1 MSFILNDQQP
11 SLIKLN
17 TPSKSELNP
26 VANANV
32 NNSASSNSHTF
43 ECPECDKKFV
53 SYYGLFQH
61 FDQHP
66 NLAVSCTECQITFEN
81 HQALCLHNT
90 KVHPNFL
97 AELNEFKSL
106 KCGPQSA
113 KKSEP
118 PKSTT
123 PTGRI
128 MPLIKGAKQLNFQS
142 KSKSQG
148 DELVAAIEN
157 TALSVNNELL
167 ALPSIMT
174 RTSRLTN
181 GEKSFSQPVVNTT
194 SAVAAMKTT
203 AAIQKHN
210 LNFKTSGFADLSF
223 IDFSC
228 LNFPRIAQNYCELWP
243 RKLQLNNGSEAQLQP
258 LHNYVCAECGFY
270 FPCKA
275 SLTLHRMKKKFASS
289 SLALPVDE
297 TTKNSPLCPLFM
309 TNSKYLCYEKCL
321 DEIIDKIEMAEDSEA
336 DFFECFGLVDRLRP
350 SGCTKSASL
359 VTRLLG
365 SLRKEMLGINPQ
377 FIVELDRWKLMHSSD
392 SSFLGDA
399 VPDFDAANYSS
410 KIHLKPHVNLNRP
423 LLIRSK
429 KLKRHSQKAASSGN
443 SSFKATTATKP
454 VASQSVPTFTSV
466 VNAINAAN
474 LSPAQTNKPSLTPIA
489 NQAASLVDLSAKTN
503 IVPKPLNA
511 PSVATFSK
519 PFFTATSGNFSAAMS
534 SFKTTKPTPSS
545 SNEVEVNGDDTT
557 EENAIKAPV
566 SVSKKRKLLQPKYRP
581 KQEMPTKK
589 SPYKAKKSRTTIN
602 QINFVC

>member
-1 MSFILNDQQP
+1 MSFV
-11 SLIKLN
+11 LN
-17 TPSKSELNP
+17 TPSKTELNP
-26 VANANV
+26 AANANV

-90 KVHPNFL
+90 KAHPNFFG
-97 AELNEFKSL
+97 ELNEFKSF
-106 KCGPQSA
+106 KSGPQSA
-113 KKSEP
+113 KKSEA

-148 DELVAAIEN
+148 DELAEN
-157 TALSVNNELL
+157 TTLNVNNELL

-194 SAVAAMKTT
+194 SVVAAMKTT

-210 LNFKTSGFADLSF
+210 LTYKTSGFADLSF

-243 RKLQLNNGSEAQLQP
+243 RKLQLSSGTEAQLQP
-258 LHNYVCAECGFY
+258 LHNYVCVECGFY

-275 SLTLHRMKKKFASS
+275 SLTLHKMKKKFASS

-297 TTKNSPLCPLFM
+297 STKNNTLCPLFM

-321 DEIIDKIEMAEDSEA
+321 EEIIDKIEEAEDSEA
-336 DFFECFGLVDRLRP
+336 NFFECFGLVDRLRP
-350 SGCTKSASL
+350 SGCTRSASL
-359 VTRLLG
+359 VTRLLC
-365 SLRKEMLGINPQ
+365 SLRTEMLDINPQ

-392 SSFLGDA
+392 SSFLGDTA
-399 VPDFDAANYSS
+399 PDFDAANYSN

-429 KLKRHSQKAASSGN
+429 KLKRHSQKATSSGN
-443 SSFKATTATKP
+443 SSFKATTASK
-454 VASQSVPTFTSV
+454 AAAAQSAPTFTSV

-474 LSPAQTNKPSLTPIA
+474 LSPAPQLNKPSLTPIA
-489 NQAASLVDLSAKTN
+489 TQAASSVDLSAKAS
-503 IVPKPLNA
+503 VVAKPLNG

-534 SFKTTKPTPSS
+534 SFKTTTKPPVSATTTSS
-545 SNEVEVNGDDTT
+545 SIANEVEVNGDDTT
-557 EENAIKAPV
+557 EETV
-566 SVSKKRKLLQPKYRP
+566 SVAKKRKLLQPKYLQ
-581 KQEMPTKK
+581 KQENSTKK
-589 SPYKAKKSRTTIN
+589 SPCKTKKSMKIN
-602 QINFVC
+602 YQINFICLYLKN